1 MNSLSG
7 ELSEGAYISLP
18 REILQQ
24 MVDSG
29 EVVYN
34 EEDSCYIFLKY
45 DKHNR
50 SILSSTVPRPL
61 FFKSSCAKLPSD
73 YVK

>member
-34 EEDSCYIFLKY
+34 EEEGCYIF
-45 DKHNR
+45 
-50 SILSSTVPRPL
+50 
-61 FFKSSCAKLPSD
+61 
-73 YVK
+73 VK